1 MAKTPNDF
9 DVRPMTV
16 KHVGG
21 KPAFPVVIS
30 MPSKEA
36 GIAIENMGRSSLA
49 AVAAFFYNLGYAH
62 GELAEG
68 KQVVKC
74 AVCEDVITEDEYD
87 DPLASECPECCRFFC
102 RSCAEWENRNGMT
115 MCKDCNEYYE
125 EDKDDGRN

>member
-16 KHVGG
+16 RHEDG

-49 AVAAFFYNLGYAH
+49 MVAAYFYNLGREDGLEVMPIA
-62 GELAEG
+62 
-68 KQVVKC
+68 C
-74 AVCEDVITEDEYD
+74 ADCGRDIRDEYD
-87 DPLASECPECCRFFC
+87 DGGRSGQCPGCDRYLCH
-102 RSCAEWENRNGMT
+102 SCADWDNAGGNTVCRECYVWEGG
-115 MCKDCNEYYE
+115 
-125 EDKDDGRN
+125 DDDVRD